1 MNLILE
7 NWIYIVLGIALGIV
21 LGEAIYVF
29 INKPT
34 KEQISKI
41 KEWLLYAVMEAEK
54 ELGGG
59 TGQLKLKFVYDM
71 FITRFPAL
79 STMISFTAFNKL
91 VEEVLEEFKEILETN
106 ESIKEYVNN

>member
-1 MNLILE
+1 MNLMLE
-7 NWIYIVLGIALGIV
+7 NWVYIVLSIALGIV
-21 LGEAIYVF
+21 LGKAIYIF

-79 STMISFTAFNKL
+79 STMISFTTFNKL

>member
-1 MNLILE
+1 MNLVLE
-7 NWIYIVLGIALGIV
+7 NWVYIVLSIALGVV
-21 LGEAIYVF
+21 LGRAAYVF
-29 INKPT
+29 LNKPT
-34 KEQISKI
+34 KEQISRI

-79 STMISFTAFNKL
+79 STMISFTTFNKL
-91 VEEVLEEFKEILETN
+91 VEEVLEEFKEILDTN
-106 ESIKEYVNN
+106 ENIKNYIDN

>member
-7 NWIYIVLGIALGIV
+7 NWVYIVLGIALGVV
-21 LGEAIYVF
+21 LGRVIYIF
-29 INKPT
+29 LNKPT

-79 STMISFTAFNKL
+79 STMISFTTFNKL

-106 ESIKEYVNN
+106 ESVKEYVNN